1 MFKNDFVKVF
11 LLTAICVAAFVGF
24 FYIAIQCPLVGIY
37 GTIFFPKS
45 KACVRRKKK
54 RKEIRRSPEQ
64 GLLAFLREEYM
75 PYYEEQLA

>member
-37 GTIFFPKS
+37 GTIFFAMYPKIKS
-45 KACVRRKKK
+45 MCQKKK
-54 RKEIRRSPEQ
+54 EEKGEMHTVGPGIW
-64 GLLAFLREEYM
+64 REN
-75 PYYEEQLA
+75 

>member
-37 GTIFFPKS
+37 GTIFF
-45 KACVRRKKK
+45 A
-54 RKEIRRSPEQ
+54 
-64 GLLAFLREEYM
+64 M
-75 PYYEEQLA
+75 

>member
-37 GTIFFPKS
+37 GTIFFAMYPKVKS
-45 KACVRRKKK
+45 VYQNNQKK
-54 RKEIRRSPEQ
+54 RDKAEP
-64 GLLAFLREEYM
+64 
-75 PYYEEQLA
+75 